1 MGDPRFRGIEFKVGI
16 FVTSAILI
24 IVGAFVLVGV
34 NKQLFTPKV
43 KIYIKSDTGDGLKKN
58 MPVLFS
64 GFQISRI
71 ESITLQDDGNVVM
84 ITKIP
89 TKYSKWI
96 KKDSTAKLISQ
107 NIIGSTS
114 IVFEG
119 GSGESIKEEQE
130 FFITRDR
137 GLNEIIEKAKPV
149 MDDLKVIVEN
159 IRIITERFSKE
170 DGEFNNFIKGLG
182 AIGDDIQ
189 NKKGSLG
196 YLMRSDFL
204 KEKTA
209 LILSNVSNLQLKI
222 EKIADETLKLTASA
236 REKVAEFE
244 VNRVNSL
251 VGLSEKMVQELN
263 RSIKKLD
270 PIFLNVTSITEDV
283 KKAMDNL
290 TTLRREADFMLNTT
304 NRLMLNLEEKWPF
317 SDGNRERKGELKI
330 P

>member
-1 MGDPRFRGIEFKVGI
+1 MVDPRFKNVEFKVGM
-16 FVTSAILI
+16 FVTVAILI
-24 IVGAFVLVGV
+24 IGGAFIFVGI
-34 NKQLFTPKV
+34 NKQVFTPKIT
-43 KIYIKSDTGDGLKKN
+43 IYIKSSTGDGLKKN

-84 ITKIP
+84 MTKIP

-96 KKDSTAKLISQ
+96 KKDSVAKLVSQ

-119 GSGESIKEEQE
+119 GSGENIKEHQE
-130 FFITRDR
+130 FYVTRDK

-159 IRIITERFSKE
+159 IRVITEKFSDE
-170 DGEFNNFIKGLG
+170 EGDFNNFIKGLG
-182 AIGDDIQ
+182 TIGNDLQ
-189 NKKGSLG
+189 NKQGSLG
-196 YLMRSDFL
+196 YLLRSDFL

-209 LILSNVSNLQLKI
+209 LILSDISKLQLKI
-222 EKIADETLKLTASA
+222 EKIADETFKITTTTKQKISQFEINNINKLIGS
-236 REKVAEFE
+236 
-244 VNRVNSL
+244 
-251 VGLSEKMVQELN
+251 SEKMIEEMSQ
-263 RSIKKLD
+263 SIKKLD
-270 PIFLNVTSITEDV
+270 PIFLNVTSITEDI
-283 KKAMDNL
+283 KKTTDNL
-290 TTLRREADFMLNTT
+290 TTLRNEADFMLNTT

-317 SDGNRERKGELKI
+317 SDGGKTNKGELKI

>member
-1 MGDPRFRGIEFKVGI
+1 MVDPRFKNVEFKVGM
-16 FVTSAILI
+16 FVTVAILI
-24 IVGAFVLVGV
+24 IAGAFIFVGI
-34 NKQLFTPKV
+34 NKQVFTPKIT
-43 KIYIKSDTGDGLKKN
+43 IYIKSSTGDGLKKN

-84 ITKIP
+84 MTKIP

-96 KKDSTAKLISQ
+96 KKDSAAKLVSQ

-119 GSGESIKEEQE
+119 GSGENIKEQQE
-130 FFITRDR
+130 FYVTRDK

-159 IRIITERFSKE
+159 IRVITEKFSDE
-170 DGEFNNFIKGLG
+170 EGDFNNFIKGLG
-182 AIGDDIQ
+182 TIGNDLQ

-196 YLMRSDFL
+196 YLLRSDFL

-209 LILSNVSNLQLKI
+209 LILSDISKLQLKI
-222 EKIADETLKLTASA
+222 EKIADETFKITTTTKQKISQFEINNINKLIGS
-236 REKVAEFE
+236 
-244 VNRVNSL
+244 
-251 VGLSEKMVQELN
+251 SEKMIEEMSQ
-263 RSIKKLD
+263 SIKKLD
-270 PIFLNVTSITEDV
+270 PIFLNVTSITEDI
-283 KKAMDNL
+283 KKTTDNL
-290 TTLRREADFMLNTT
+290 TTLRNEADFMLNTT

-317 SDGNRERKGELKI
+317 SDGGKTNKGELKI

>member
-1 MGDPRFRGIEFKVGI
+1 MVDPRFKNVEFKVGM
-16 FVTSAILI
+16 FVTVAILI
-24 IVGAFVLVGV
+24 IAGAFIFVGI
-34 NKQLFTPKV
+34 NKQVFTPKIT
-43 KIYIKSDTGDGLKKN
+43 IYIKSSTGDGLKKN

-84 ITKIP
+84 MTKIP

-96 KKDSTAKLISQ
+96 KKDSAAKLVSQ

-119 GSGESIKEEQE
+119 RSGENIKEQQE
-130 FFITRDR
+130 FYVTRDK

-159 IRIITERFSKE
+159 IRVITEKFSDE
-170 DGEFNNFIKGLG
+170 EGDFNNFIKGLG
-182 AIGDDIQ
+182 TIGNDIQ

-196 YLMRSDFL
+196 YLLRSDFL

-209 LILSNVSNLQLKI
+209 LILSDISKLQLKI
-222 EKIADETLKLTASA
+222 EKIADETLKITTTTKQKISQ
-236 REKVAEFE
+236 FE
-244 VNRVNSL
+244 INNINKLIGS
-251 VGLSEKMVQELN
+251 SEKMIEEMSQ
-263 RSIKKLD
+263 SIKKLD
-270 PIFLNVTSITEDV
+270 PIFLNVTSITEDI
-283 KKAMDNL
+283 KKTTDNL
-290 TTLRREADFMLNTT
+290 TTLRNEADFMLNTT

-317 SDGNRERKGELKI
+317 SDGGKTNKGELKI

>member
-1 MGDPRFRGIEFKVGI
+1 MVDPRFKNVEFKVGM
-16 FVTSAILI
+16 FVTLAILI
-24 IVGAFVLVGV
+24 IVGAFIFVGI
-34 NKQLFTPKV
+34 NKQVFTPKIT
-43 KIYIKSDTGDGLKKN
+43 IYIKSSTGDGLKKN

-84 ITKIP
+84 MTKIP

-96 KKDSTAKLISQ
+96 KKDSVAKLVSQ

-119 GSGESIKEEQE
+119 GSGENIKEQQE
-130 FFITRDR
+130 FYVTRDK

-159 IRIITERFSKE
+159 IRVITEKFSDE
-170 DGEFNNFIKGLG
+170 EGDFNNFIKGLG
-182 AIGDDIQ
+182 SIGDDLQ
-189 NKKGSLG
+189 KKKGSLG
-196 YLMRSDFL
+196 YLLRSDFL

-209 LILSNVSNLQLKI
+209 LILSDVSKLQLKI
-222 EKIADETLKLTASA
+222 EKIADETLEITTTAKQKIS
-236 REKVAEFE
+236 EFE
-244 VNRVNSL
+244 IDNINKLIGS
-251 VGLSEKMVQELN
+251 SEKMIEEMSK
-263 RSIKKLD
+263 SIKKLD
-270 PIFLNVTSITEDV
+270 PIFLNVTSITEDI
-283 KKAMDNL
+283 KKTTDNL
-290 TTLRREADFMLNTT
+290 TTLRNEADFMLNTT

-317 SDGNRERKGELKI
+317 SDGGNTKKGELKI